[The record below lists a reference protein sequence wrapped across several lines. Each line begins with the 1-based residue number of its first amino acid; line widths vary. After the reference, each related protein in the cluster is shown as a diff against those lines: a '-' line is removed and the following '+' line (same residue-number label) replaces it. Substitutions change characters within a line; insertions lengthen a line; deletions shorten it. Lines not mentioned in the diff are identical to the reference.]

1 MTTKTCI
8 ICGKTFT
15 SYSANQKYC
24 SAECRM
30 HRPYP
35 KICKGCGKPF
45 LATQG
50 NRKQYCSEDCRLKAL
65 GRRSTVPGK
74 LLDGPVDF
82 SSAKMR
88 LCKIRVAKEITSI
101 WPEYRPERGSVHD
114 AERWTCILTANG
126 NVTNQHDGYIIV
138 CGGKRIPIRATECE
152 EVET

>member
-1 MTTKTCI
+1 MTKTCI
-8 ICGKTFT
+8 ICGKPFD
-15 SYSANQKYC
+15 AWNPRKKYC
-24 SAECRM
+24 SEACAKLK
-30 HRPYP
+30 PYP
-35 KICKGCGKPF
+35 KICKCCGKPYTSTRGRRS
-45 LATQG
+45 L
-50 NRKQYCSEDCRLKAL
+50 YCSEACQDKAL
-65 GRRSTVPGK
+65 GRKTVTPGK

-88 LCKIRVAKEITSI
+88 LCRIRVTKEITSI

-114 AERWTCILTANG
+114 AERWTCLLTANG